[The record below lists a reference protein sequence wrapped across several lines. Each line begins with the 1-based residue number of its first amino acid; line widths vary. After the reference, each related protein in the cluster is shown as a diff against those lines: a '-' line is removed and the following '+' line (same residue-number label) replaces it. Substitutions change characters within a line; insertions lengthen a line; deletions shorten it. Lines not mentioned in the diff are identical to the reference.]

1 MTAKQFLRQYED
13 AQRRALR
20 YKTEYEKEHELIDSV
35 RSTLGGDG
43 MPHGSG
49 ISKRVEDQA
58 IRLAEKAMRW
68 KAAELDA
75 IARRQE
81 VFELIDQI
89 PGIEGDVLYERYIN
103 MSTWESMAET
113 LHYSV
118 RGVQYAHGRALVIV
132 ARLI

>member
-13 AQRRALR
+13 AQRRASR
-20 YKTEYEKEHELIDSV
+20 YKAEYERESELIDSV

-89 PGIEGDVLYERYIN
+89 PGIEGEVLYERYIN